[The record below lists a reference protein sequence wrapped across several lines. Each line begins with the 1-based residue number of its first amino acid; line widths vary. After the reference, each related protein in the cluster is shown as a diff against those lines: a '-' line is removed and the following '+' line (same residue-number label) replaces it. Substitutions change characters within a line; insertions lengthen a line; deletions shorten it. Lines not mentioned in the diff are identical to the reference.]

1 MAETQNTEI
10 LPPRANPELLGQGAA
25 EAELLRSFASGRL
38 PHAWLICG
46 QGGIGKAT
54 LGFRFAR
61 YLFAGSGRPDG
72 TMAIDQAAPVFRRVA
87 ASGHADLL
95 TVERQFDE
103 DKGRYKKDIAVDD
116 VRKVAPFLRLTA
128 AEGGWRV
135 VVLDGADGMNR
146 AGQNAVLKILEEPPK
161 GALLLLLTE
170 RPSALLPTIRSR
182 CRVLT
187 LPPLEDAIVDRLLAA
202 HHPELDA
209 VTRAGLVQVAAGS
222 IGRAL
227 DIAKH
232 DGLALLAQFLTIA
245 GGEPVDWPA
254 AHALSD
260 KLSSPS
266 ADESYHAF
274 TQLLIDWLGRAAREL
289 GRGNETDPPE
299 RIGGEKKLI
308 QRLAR
313 AGRLEQL
320 LEVWEKV
327 SHLFA
332 RSDGANLDRRLTVIS
347 ALNTVSAAL
356 R

>member
-1 MAETQNTEI
+1 
-10 LPPRANPELLGQGAA
+10 
-25 EAELLRSFASGRL
+25 
-38 PHAWLICG
+38 
-46 QGGIGKAT
+46 
-54 LGFRFAR
+54 
-61 YLFAGSGRPDG
+61 
-72 TMAIDQAAPVFRRVA
+72 
-87 ASGHADLL
+87 
-95 TVERQFDE
+95 
-103 DKGRYKKDIAVDD
+103 
-116 VRKVAPFLRLTA
+116 
-128 AEGGWRV
+128 
-135 VVLDGADGMNR
+135 
-146 AGQNAVLKILEEPPK
+146 QNAVLKILEEPPK

-182 CRVLT
+182 CRLLT
-187 LPPLEDAIVDRLLAA
+187 LPPLEDAIVDRMLAR
-202 HHPELDA
+202 HHPDLDA
-209 VTRAGLVQVAAGS
+209 ATRAGLVQVAAGS

-232 DGLALLAQFLTIA
+232 DGLALLSQFLTIA
-245 GGEPVDWPA
+245 GGEPIDWPA

-274 TQLLIDWLGRAAREL
+274 TELLTDWLGRAAREL
-289 GRGNETDPPE
+289 GRGESVFHESGRPE
-299 RIGGEKKLI
+299 RIHGEKKLI
-308 QRLAR
+308 QRLVR